1 MSQIKVNA
9 KEVLEALNATDKV
22 YCDGMRAYI
31 RQWKEMPSEKAKIEA
46 EKALF
51 RTGVIDKNGNVK

>member
-1 MSQIKVNA
+1 MSQIKDNA
-9 KEVLEALNATDKV
+9 KEVLDALNATDKA

-31 RQWKEMPSEKAKIEA
+31 RQWKEMPLEIAKIEA

-51 RTGVIDKNGNVK
+51 QTGVIDKNGNVK